1 MEKLKYYVDTFNA
14 NDEEVYKNSIDN
26 AHAYEWLKEEI
37 PLFECPD
44 TDVERAYYF
53 RWWTYRKHL
62 KYTEEGYVITEFLP
76 NVPWSGKYNVINA
89 PNAHHLYEGRWLKNA
104 DKYLTDYAGF
114 FFRVD
119 SAHS

>member
-53 RWWTYRKHL
+53 RWWT
-62 KYTEEGYVITEFLP
+62 
-76 NVPWSGKYNVINA
+76 N
-89 PNAHHLYEGRWLKNA
+89 
-104 DKYLTDYAGF
+104 
-114 FFRVD
+114 
-119 SAHS
+119 